1 MRKITSCVIRKLV
14 LKDDIN
20 HPMKFTRKSLIDT
33 LRAKTEGKTSY
44 QARKKPKYQSGG
56 LMKYEKN
63 I

>member
-1 MRKITSCVIRKLV
+1 
-14 LKDDIN
+14 
-20 HPMKFTRKSLIDT
+20 MKFTRKSLIDT